1 MTLATLMKALK
12 KKKEKEIAENDGQI
26 DKEISKNSRQII
38 DWGAPLRTIFWNGK
52 IFVDTI
58 RAYLFYMKVN
68 LTSCTNAFDGN
79 EKDFTKDHAHA
90 RMEIKQLSADVI
102 VKKGIVHHTKKF
114 F

>member
-38 DWGAPLRTIFWNGK
+38 DGGAPLRTIFWNGK
-52 IFVDTI
+52 IFVDTF

-68 LTSCTNAFDGN
+68 LT
-79 EKDFTKDHAHA
+79 HAQL
-90 RMEIKQLSADVI
+90 RLMEM
-102 VKKGIVHHTKKF
+102 KKILQKIMHMQEWK
-114 F
+114 